1 MGRGSTLG
9 VRGNR
14 SAGTLSDAGITE
26 LVLVEDAVGS
36 SLFLLTTQLVDFST
50 QGGQLAAVPLLLFSQ
65 IALMLAG
72 VDVVAAAY
80 CVSHAGF
87 GLQLGLEIVDGPL
100 LAELGL
106 LELAATSAEHRGS
119 SMGDAPV

>member
-72 VDVVAAAY
+72 VDVVAAA
-80 CVSHAGF
+80 
-87 GLQLGLEIVDGPL
+87 
-100 LAELGL
+100 
-106 LELAATSAEHRGS
+106 
-119 SMGDAPV
+119 